1 MIPWKTYAGR
11 RNINLALVIDNNTE
25 LSDYNALSEHYRVRG
40 VEPPTEEEYA
50 TAANQIR
57 EKEKIAGVEKIKKT
71 GMSPDG
77 RRLKKG
83 ENPEEVWNNAVDGS
97 YGEEHKVEQTK
108 KKVTRK
114 KTATRKASTSKT
126 SKKS

>member
-11 RNINLALVIDNNTE
+11 RNINLATVIDSMTE
-25 LSDYNALSEHYRVRG
+25 LSDYNALSEHYRLRG

-50 TAANQIR
+50 IASNQAS

-71 GMSPDG
+71 GMTPDG

-83 ENPEEVWNNAVDGS
+83 EDPEEVWNNAVAGS
-97 YGEEHKVEQTK
+97 YGESNKTEQTK
-108 KKVTRK
+108 KTTTRK
-114 KTATRKASTSKT
+114 KPATRKTSASKT